1 MASVSRGPKQR
12 GTVVLVWT
20 AAEGANPIVPTQWEF
35 TVVGIGV
42 LALLLFVAAV
52 IGIARSHH
60 LTCLAQALWVLV
72 VFAFPVIG
80 SLLWFLIGRRANTS
94 SSRDAGRNPAKSAR

>member
-1 MASVSRGPKQR
+1 
-12 GTVVLVWT
+12 VLVRI

-35 TVVGIGV
+35 TVLGIGL

-60 LTCLAQALWVLV
+60 LTGTARALWVLV
-72 VFAFPVIG
+72 VPAFPVIG
-80 SLLWFLIGRRANTS
+80 SFLWFLIGPRANTS
-94 SSRDAGRNPAKSAR
+94 SSLDAGRNPAKSAR

>member
-1 MASVSRGPKQR
+1 M
-12 GTVVLVWT
+12 LVWT

-35 TVVGIGV
+35 TVLGMGV

-52 IGIARSHH
+52 IGIVRSHH
-60 LTCLAQALWVLV
+60 LTGPAQALWVLV
-72 VFAFPVIG
+72 VLAFPVIG

-94 SSRDAGRNPAKSAR
+94 SSRHAGRNPAKSAR